1 MTKEVPEHIQRH
13 RVGRASAALPGWA
26 AAEFTESKAAVMR
39 VVGVEMANN
48 RGVCALHIKAIAAA
62 AGVSVETARSALRTA
77 KMIGLVTVER
87 TQNHGCNDESHFHDG
102 HDPLPSYGPRR
113 LARAPLNTISAR
125 AAWQLLRQSVLQNG
139 GLAIQLPRRRR
150 SHATM
155 AW

>member
-1 MTKEVPEHIQRH
+1 MTEEVPAHIQRH

-26 AAEFTESKAAVMR
+26 AAEFTESEAAVMR

-87 TQNHGCNDESHFHDG
+87 LQGFYDIRSRTPTWLAALREQQERIAHFEQETAGKKAVH
-102 HDPLPSYGPRR
+102 R
-113 LARAPLNTISAR
+113 
-125 AAWQLLRQSVLQNG
+125 
-139 GLAIQLPRRRR
+139 
-150 SHATM
+150 
-155 AW
+155 

>member
-1 MTKEVPEHIQRH
+1 MTKEVPDIQRH

-26 AAEFTESKAAVMR
+26 AAEFTESEAAVMR

-87 TQNHGCNDESHFHDG
+87 LQGFYDIRSRTPAWLAALRESQERTEHFDRETVVKKAA
-102 HDPLPSYGPRR
+102 RR
-113 LARAPLNTISAR
+113 
-125 AAWQLLRQSVLQNG
+125 
-139 GLAIQLPRRRR
+139 
-150 SHATM
+150 
-155 AW
+155 

>member
-1 MTKEVPEHIQRH
+1 MTEEVPAHIQRH

-87 TQNHGCNDESHFHDG
+87 LQGFYDIRSRTPAWLAALRESQERTEHFDRETVVKKAA
-102 HDPLPSYGPRR
+102 RR
-113 LARAPLNTISAR
+113 
-125 AAWQLLRQSVLQNG
+125 
-139 GLAIQLPRRRR
+139 
-150 SHATM
+150 
-155 AW
+155 